1 MIKAAATRLKL
12 VTDSN
17 LVPGPQCHG
26 VHGDT
31 QCRGTG
37 TVTRTGTGTGRDSG
51 RVGGGNGEG

>member
-31 QCRGTG
+31 QC